1 MTRSTVL
8 IAVAAVALVLAL
20 GALVLQFAIPSKG
33 SGTSSAD
40 LDALRAQVASI
51 KSGGAGLKVAFV
63 NVDSAFQVFLNAVTD
78 LRQRSADKV
87 QQINDLQASY
97 KSGTTSQ
104 EQYQKLLTQYNT
116 ELLDANVALY
126 ASVLDRMIV
135 SSDFSDLRTDLQT
148 VRTST
153 QTLLDESKSLVSTV
167 KGGAISSSEFQTRLT
182 QAQAYYAQI
191 EKVVNQACAVKI
203 SQAAQK
209 VAIPRGFDLV
219 LIQKNVV
226 LYFSPTA
233 VTDITDFVK
242 SEIADYL

>member
-1 MTRSTVL
+1 MTRNSVL
-8 IAVAAVALVLAL
+8 IAVAAVALVLAA

-33 SGTSSAD
+33 DGASSAEI
-40 LDALRAQVASI
+40 DALRAQVANI
-51 KSGGAGLKVAFV
+51 KNTGAGLKVAFV

-78 LRQRSADKV
+78 LRQRSAEKV
-87 QQINDLQASY
+87 QQINDLQVSY
-97 KSGTTSQ
+97 RNGTTSQ
-104 EQYQKLLTQYNT
+104 EQYQKLQNQYNT

-126 ASVLDRMIV
+126 ASVLDRMIA

-153 QTLLDESKSLVSTV
+153 QSLLDESKNLVSTV
-167 KGGAISSSEFQTRLT
+167 KGGAISSAEFQMRLS
-182 QAQAYYAQI
+182 QAQTYYAQI

-209 VAIPRGFDLV
+209 VAIPRGFDIV

-242 SEIADYL
+242 SEISDYL